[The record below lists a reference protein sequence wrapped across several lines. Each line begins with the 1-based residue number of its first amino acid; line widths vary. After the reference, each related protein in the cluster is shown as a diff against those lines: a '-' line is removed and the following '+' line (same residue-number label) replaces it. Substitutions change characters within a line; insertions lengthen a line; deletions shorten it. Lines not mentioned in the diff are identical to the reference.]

1 MFAGSGDNIEFAINY
16 SDLETINE
24 DKGYLKGDVSVDLT
38 SLNGPVITVNLDSD
52 GKSQTIK
59 SDITVDGKNYGTLS
73 LTSKEELTVDIPE
86 FDSSQQ
92 VYQYSEDGA
101 QLEQYISI

>member
-38 SLNGPVITVNLDSD
+38 SLKRSGYYCKP
-52 GKSQTIK
+52 
-59 SDITVDGKNYGTLS
+59 
-73 LTSKEELTVDIPE
+73 
-86 FDSSQQ
+86 
-92 VYQYSEDGA
+92 
-101 QLEQYISI
+101 